1 VGYYRQSPL
10 FDEIH
15 PFFEFF
21 GPFFWTPNPE
31 NGPPENREKRTPRNP
46 EIREIRRNLE
56 KGPKITPAKTTY
68 DEKVGVLIST
78 PVLVQKTP
86 PLKPVRNFGVRNL
99 SRGIKKGPKNTPAKT
114 GYDEKVGVFI
124 STPVLGPKNP
134 PAKTG

>member
-10 FDEIH
+10 FDEFR
-15 PFFEFF
+15 PFSRFF
-21 GPFFWTPNPE
+21 DPLFWTRILKT
-31 NGPPENREKRTPRNP
+31 GPPENREIRTPRNP
-46 EIREIRRNLE
+46 EIREIRRKLK

-68 DEKVGVLIST
+68 DEKVGVLIKT

-99 SRGIKKGPKNTPAKT
+99 VRGIKKGPKNTPAKT

-124 STPVLGPKNP
+124 STPVFGPKNP